1 MAILEISI
9 VPVGT
14 ASTSLSPLVAQAVA
28 IVQNANDVSFEL
40 TGMGTIIE
48 GELSRLLELAA
59 KMHES
64 GFSQGAGRVVTT
76 IRIDDR
82 RDKRSTVAAKVQAV
96 KKRLPS

>member
-14 ASTSLSPLVAQAVA
+14 TSTSLSPLVAQVVS
-28 IVQNANDVSFEL
+28 ILQGEKDISFEL

-59 KMHES
+59 KMHEA
-64 GFSQGAGRVVTT
+64 GFSQGAGRVVTS

-82 RDKRSTVAAKVQAV
+82 RDKRSSIAAKVQAV
-96 KKRLPS
+96 KERLSP

>member
-14 ASTSLSPLVAQAVA
+14 ASTSLSPLVAQAIS
-28 IVQNANDVSFEL
+28 IVQGEKDISFEM

-48 GELSRLLELAA
+48 GELPRLLELAA
-59 KMHES
+59 KMHEA
-64 GFSQGAGRVVTT
+64 GFSQGAKRVVTT

-82 RDKRSTVAAKVQAV
+82 RDKRSSVAAKIQAV
-96 KKRLPS
+96 KKRLSS

>member
-14 ASTSLSPLVAQAVA
+14 DSTSLSPLVAQAVA
-28 IVQNANDVSFEL
+28 VVQGAKDVSFVL

-48 GELSRLLELAA
+48 GELPRLLELAA
-59 KMHES
+59 KMHEA

-76 IRIDDR
+76 IHIDDR